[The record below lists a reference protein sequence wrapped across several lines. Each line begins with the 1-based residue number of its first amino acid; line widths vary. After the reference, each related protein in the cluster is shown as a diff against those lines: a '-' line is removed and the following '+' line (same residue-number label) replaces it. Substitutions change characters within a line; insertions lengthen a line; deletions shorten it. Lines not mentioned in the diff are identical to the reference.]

1 MFFLFIQVAVLPVP
15 QSRVESAKQWVD
27 RTHDRMHISDDIP
40 DSSREPIE
48 NYEKSKYFYSL
59 LPTFHLH

>member
-1 MFFLFIQVAVLPVP
+1 MFCLFTQVAALPVP
-15 QSRVESAKQWVD
+15 QSRGESAKQLVD
-27 RTHDRMHISDDIP
+27 RTHDRMHISDGIP

-48 NYEKSKYFYSL
+48 NYEKSEYVHSL